1 MIMMCQGIFIDC
13 NKCPTVVGDID
24 SVETVCLSGQGIY
37 LNSLLPIQ
45 FDCESKTAF
54 FFFFKRK
61 LCHTKNIFFGIF

>member
-1 MIMMCQGIFIDC
+1 MMCQGIFIDC

-54 FFFFKRK
+54 FFFFKENYATLK
-61 LCHTKNIFFGIF
+61 IFFGIF